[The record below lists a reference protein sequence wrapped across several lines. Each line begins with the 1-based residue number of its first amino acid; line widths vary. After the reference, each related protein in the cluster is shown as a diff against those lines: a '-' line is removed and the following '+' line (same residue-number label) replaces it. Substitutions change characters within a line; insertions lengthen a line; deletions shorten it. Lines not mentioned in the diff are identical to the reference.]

1 MDRARPFLE
10 LFAGED
16 QALLVRR
23 DSLLVLDLR
32 FDVVD
37 DVGRLDLKGLHKD
50 MPHAEM
56 EDKVQRQLLLNFVA
70 GETILELLDVVDGVG
85 GLNLERD
92 RLAGE
97 GEVSTPSGCCSRRGC
112 TRP

>member
-37 DVGRLDLKGLHKD
+37 DVGRLDLKGLHED
-50 MPHAEM
+50 MPH
-56 EDKVQRQLLLNFVA
+56 
-70 GETILELLDVVDGVG
+70 GEETVLELLDVVDGVG

-92 RLAGE
+92 CLAGE
-97 GEVSTPSGCCSRRGC
+97 GEVPTPSGCCSRRGC
-112 TRP
+112 TRL